1 MRWINHTGMRRL
13 KLSPM
18 SNAPPPLIQS
28 LARLLGARLVETH
41 ISWLLLA
48 PHDVYKLKKPVHLP
62 FVDYSTLAAR
72 QHFCAEEV
80 RLNQRLAPTLYRG
93 VVRICGTAESPVIN
107 GDGPVL
113 DHAVHMRRFADG
125 ALFSERLAAGTL
137 TPADVD
143 ALAALLGGFHAQAPR
158 AAPDSG
164 HGQPAQR
171 RAAALAALDGV
182 AALAGGPTTTGL
194 RDWLTTQAD
203 SLAALWQQRLDHGH
217 IRECHGDLHLDNLV
231 CLPDGVAAF
240 DCIEFDAGLRWIDT
254 LDDIAFAVMD
264 FAARG
269 RPDLA
274 FRLLN
279 AWLDHTGDHA
289 GLAGLRFAVVYR
301 ALVRA
306 LVAALRGLDTLAA
319 RYLATA
325 LAWTQPGPVQL
336 TLMHGLP
343 GSGKTHVSQRLLQ
356 AEGAIRLRSDVE
368 RKRLAGLHM
377 LDNSRAQGLNLYDTA
392 TTRRTYDHVLA
403 QARTT
408 LQAGWPVIL
417 DAAFLRRDERDQAC
431 ALARACGVPL
441 GIVHCEAPLEVLHQ
455 RLQQRQGDASEADSA
470 VLARL
475 APAAEPLAPDE
486 LALLRTPPHND

>member
-1 MRWINHTGMRRL
+1 MT
-13 KLSPM
+13 P
-18 SNAPPPLIQS
+18 ATPPLIHA

-72 QHFCAEEV
+72 AHFCAEEV
-80 RLNQRLAPTLYRG
+80 RLNQRLAPTLYLG
-93 VVRICGTAESPVIN
+93 VVRITGTADAPAID
-107 GDGPVL
+107 GAGPVL
-113 DHAVHMRRFADG
+113 DHAVHMRRFDDG

-143 ALAALLGGFHAQAPR
+143 ALAALLGRFHAQAPR
-158 AAPDSG
+158 ATPDSG

-182 AALAGGPTTTGL
+182 ATQAGEATTTRL
-194 RDWLTTQAD
+194 RDWLHAQAD
-203 SLAALWQQRLDHGH
+203 ALAPLWQMRLQQGH
-217 IRECHGDLHLDNLV
+217 VREGHGDLHLDNLV
-231 CLPDGVAAF
+231 CLPEGVATF
-240 DCIEFDAGLRWIDT
+240 DGIEFDAALRWIDT
-254 LDDIAFAVMD
+254 IDDIAFAVMD
-264 FAARG
+264 FAAHG
-269 RPDLA
+269 RADFA
-274 FRLLN
+274 YRLLN

-289 GLAGLRFAVVYR
+289 GLPALRFAVVYR

-306 LVAALRGLDTLAA
+306 EVAALRGQADKAT

-325 LAWTQPGPVQL
+325 LDWTQPRAVQL

-377 LDNSRAQGLNLYDTA
+377 LDNSRAQGLNLYDSA
-392 TTRRTYDHVLA
+392 TTRRTYAQVLGL
-403 QARTT
+403 ARAI

-417 DAAFLRRDERDQAC
+417 DAAFLRRDERDQAR
-431 ALARACGVPL
+431 AMATACGVPL
-441 GIVHCEAPLEVLHQ
+441 GIVHCEAPLDVLHQ
-455 RLQQRQGDASEADSA
+455 RLQQRRGDASEADSN
-470 VLARL
+470 VLERL

-486 LALLRTPPHND
+486 LALLRPPPHND